1 MKTSFKVF
9 KTQKSLSIKLQKAV
23 LFFRASGV
31 PILQESATK
40 PTEYSGYIPY
50 HIPPLKPVQ
59 SILKSRHDPSPP
71 LVRKPLI
78 IHMQRLAPPLKNLQ
92 HLPSPPN
99 SKSKAFLRKATSFF
113 MPLND
118 EKSQPSLKIQ
128 RKASLIPTLCRQ
140 SSEKYSFPLQR
151 KVSKIPVLLN
161 RSNTQILPPIK
172 TTQSII
178 SNENEQL
185 TSSSRKVSFR
195 LPLIDVKE
203 FRSG

>member
-40 PTEYSGYIPY
+40 PTEYSGYIPS
-50 HIPPLKPVQ
+50 PPLNPVQ
-59 SILKSRHDPSPP
+59 SILKSRHVPSPP
-71 LVRKPLI
+71 LVRKPSI
-78 IHMQRLAPPLKNLQ
+78 IHMQRLAPPLRNLQ

-99 SKSKAFLRKATSFF
+99 SKSKAFLRKATSFL

-128 RKASLIPTLCRQ
+128 RKPSLIPTLCRQ

-151 KVSKIPVLLN
+151 KASKIPVLLN

-203 FRSG
+203 FRSR

>member
-23 LFFRASGV
+23 LFFSASGV

-40 PTEYSGYIPY
+40 PTEYSGYIPP
-50 HIPPLKPVQ
+50 PPLKPVQ
-59 SILKSRHDPSPP
+59 SILKSRHVPSPP
-71 LVRKPLI
+71 LVRKPSI
-78 IHMQRLAPPLKNLQ
+78 IHMQRLAPPVRNLQ

-99 SKSKAFLRKATSFF
+99 SKSKAFLRKATSFL

-128 RKASLIPTLCRQ
+128 RKPSLIPTLCRQ

-151 KVSKIPVLLN
+151 KASKIPVLLN

-203 FRSG
+203 FRSR

>member
-40 PTEYSGYIPY
+40 PTEYSGYIPS
-50 HIPPLKPVQ
+50 PPLKPVQ

-71 LVRKPLI
+71 LVRKPSI